1 MRPILVL
8 LLATIVAGAMSRP
21 GAASLQPQMFCWTGD
36 SEFPVACEYEGGED
50 EMRAI
55 AWRRGVR
62 S

>member
-1 MRPILVL
+1 MRPLVVL
-8 LLATIVAGAMSRP
+8 LFAIIVAAALPGP
-21 GAASLQPQMFCWTGD
+21 GAASLQPQMYCWTGD